1 MIWSSYLP
9 GNLAQKSE
17 KGKLFPF
24 PAHAILGV
32 LQNDALFGQVRADRV
47 GARKVS
53 CLASLRMF
61 ADEALNVGIRKSGGF
76 GQFGG
81 LRADLVRE
89 SFLLRP
95 LDGCTHLSGIVVL
108 QHGEDLLELPQHLEQ
123 PRNIALAYFS
133 RVGCRIYVA
142 NHVKN

>member
-24 PAHAILGV
+24 PAHAVLGV

-81 LRADLVRE
+81 LRTDLVLE
-89 SFLLRP
+89 SFLLCP
-95 LDGCTHLSGIVVL
+95 LYGRTHLGGIVIFE
-108 QHGEDLLELPQHLEQ
+108 HRENLLELPQ
-123 PRNIALAYFS
+123 Y
-133 RVGCRIYVA
+133 
-142 NHVKN
+142 